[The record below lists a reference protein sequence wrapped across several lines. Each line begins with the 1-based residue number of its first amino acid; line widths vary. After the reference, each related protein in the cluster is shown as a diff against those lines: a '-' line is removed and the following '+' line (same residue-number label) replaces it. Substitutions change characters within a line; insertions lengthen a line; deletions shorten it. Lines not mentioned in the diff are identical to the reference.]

1 MSTEKKLP
9 PIQLAPVKHF
19 TIRLVDG
26 HFVRVPK
33 VENIASTDAT
43 RPPSELRQENSPH
56 GDGEVI
62 HRGLRLENGRFV
74 SDADNAPVQIP
85 PAPSAAARPAPPS
98 KPSPDS
104 WAYTFGTELD
114 PSDLPPAA

>member
-33 VENIASTDAT
+33 LENIAPSDAT
-43 RPPSELRQENSPH
+43 RPPSVLRQETSPH
-56 GDGEVI
+56 GDGAVI
-62 HRGLRLENGRFV
+62 HRNLRLENGRFV
-74 SDADNAPVQIP
+74 NEPERAPVQIP
-85 PAPSAAARPAPPS
+85 PAPDASTPVASKEPAPGAW
-98 KPSPDS
+98 DY
-104 WAYTFGTELD
+104 AFRTQLD
-114 PSDLPPAA
+114 PSESPPKT

>member
-33 VENIASTDAT
+33 LENIAPTDST
-43 RPPSELRQENSPH
+43 RPSSVLRQETSPH
-56 GDGEVI
+56 GDGTVI
-62 HRGLRLENGRFV
+62 HRNLRLVDGRFV
-74 SDADNAPVQIP
+74 NEPDFAPVQIP
-85 PAPSAAARPAPPS
+85 PAPDAPMPMTP
-98 KPSPDS
+98 KEPSPEAWD
-104 WAYTFGTELD
+104 YTFRTQLD
-114 PSDLPPAA
+114 PSESPPKT